1 MCILNLGLLFAGTEV
16 LKSGFLFLWSIVK
29 SCFLLSFR
37 DVVFMLLGLGVAQI
51 VYNVWTL
58 PRFLGDINPAALRQQ
73 LTVPYVIIQTTLMHF
88 AGSLFAAILYLLIR
102 AERRSRTQSEALAR
116 EVEALATD
124 LERMRIARN
133 IHDSLGHTLTSAAIQ
148 LEVAQKMRS
157 HNLDRAFQAIDKAA
171 VLTGQCLQDVR
182 QTVSTIRGSAMD
194 LNVALTHLT
203 EQLHQQGIVCDIDL
217 QLPLMSLSISHQLY
231 YVAKEG
237 LINIQK
243 HAQAL
248 HVTLRGYVLS
258 DDIVVEICDDGQG
271 FDRTQQHLGFG
282 LQGISE
288 RIELLKGT
296 VNLETQPG

>member
-1 MCILNLGLLFAGTEV
+1 
-16 LKSGFLFLWSIVK
+16 
-29 SCFLLSFR
+29 
-37 DVVFMLLGLGVAQI
+37 
-51 VYNVWTL
+51 
-58 PRFLGDINPAALRQQ
+58 
-73 LTVPYVIIQTTLMHF
+73 
-88 AGSLFAAILYLLIR
+88 
-102 AERRSRTQSEALAR
+102 
-116 EVEALATD
+116 
-124 LERMRIARN
+124 
-133 IHDSLGHTLTSAAIQ
+133 
-148 LEVAQKMRS
+148 
-157 HNLDRAFQAIDKAA
+157 
-171 VLTGQCLQDVR
+171 
-182 QTVSTIRGSAMD
+182 MD

-217 QLPLMSLSISHQLY
+217 QLPPMSLSISHQLY

-296 VNLETQPG
+296 VNLETQPGQGARLVITIPK